1 MISHM
6 DITKSTCC
14 RRLSFI
20 NLVSC
25 PDWGNALPPGTL
37 KAQALAEDKAFN
49 RKGYA
54 LFLAAFLV
62 LPPALFFIQGYLL
75 ASP

>member
-1 MISHM
+1 M

-25 PDWGNALPPGTL
+25 PHCGNALPPGAL
-37 KAQALAEDKAFN
+37 KAKALAEDRAFN
-49 RKGYA
+49 RKGYV
-54 LFLAAFLV
+54 LFLAAFLI
-62 LPPALFFIQGYLL
+62 LPPALFLTQGYLL
-75 ASP
+75 VSP

>member
-1 MISHM
+1 M

-20 NLVSC
+20 NLASC
-25 PDWGNALPPGTL
+25 PHCGNALPAGTL
-37 KAQALAEDKAFN
+37 KAKALLEDKAFN

-54 LFLAAFLV
+54 LCLAAFLV

>member
-1 MISHM
+1 M

-14 RRLSFI
+14 RRRSFI

-25 PDWGNALPPGTL
+25 PHRGNAFPAGTR
-37 KAQALAEDKAFN
+37 KAKAFAEDKAFN

-54 LFLAAFLV
+54 LFLAALLI
-62 LPPALFFIQGYLL
+62 LPPALF
-75 ASP
+75 